1 MFDMGFEPQIARLV
15 QNVRPDRQ
23 TVLFSATFPRQ
34 VETLARKVLTRPVE
48 IQVGGKGEG
57 EEEGWVW
64 RGWLWRCGGV
74 VGVGGGEEWM
84 TGVEVFVEVLLL
96 WISFECGNDGC
107 GYLALEQGEGHVKNE
122 AENKHNC
129 HFS

>member
-57 EEEGWVW
+57 EEEGVVVEGWGSGGC
-64 RGWLWRCGGV
+64 RGRGRV
-74 VGVGGGEEWM
+74 D
-84 TGVEVFVEVLLL
+84 
-96 WISFECGNDGC
+96 DGC
-107 GYLALEQGEGHVKNE
+107 GGFCRGFITLDFY
-122 AENKHNC
+122 
-129 HFS
+129 